1 MSFFAGGM
9 PIGID
14 GEEKVKIPVAVEVD
28 DSTQSCDEKGRK
40 GGGMDYLAE
49 PLLSRTNNDASRAQ
63 SNDDNYSNADHHENS
78 TTPTQRDDEENNN
91 YLPLIDDHD
100 GDGDGDVD
108 GNFTDYDDNQ
118 NERYSLDS
126 QRFSILAIFC
136 LNNLIGSAVWIT
148 FAPIEDAV
156 KAKFREYD
164 GESSS
169 SGISNQ
175 QINWLSMISMAVY
188 GPGTAFCAWVVPKYG
203 FRETVIASS
212 IIMALGCFLRW
223 LSLSFV
229 SPDGGATS
237 SDYSSSTLR
246 YFILLTGQGLVALGQ
261 TIFMN
266 APARVAASWFQQTT
280 KSIAAINLCSSIGII
295 FGQLLSPLCV
305 MEETGEHLDQLLAAQ
320 GVAMGICAL
329 FTGYG
334 FRYEE
339 PACPPSAAE
348 SVRRRE
354 RQFDHSSSPGH
365 TVSSTSSVSKDV
377 RKLLTNPQYIIL
389 MAAFGINYGLNGAIV
404 TLMQPWVASSGFPGD
419 QTAGLC
425 GSLLIG
431 GGLIGTWIA
440 SILLDYT
447 RDFNQAI
454 RWSFAST
461 SVVAIGLVATLRPES
476 PTWILATAFTITG
489 MTQMP
494 LLTICFDAVA
504 AHTYPVSEEL
514 SSAGLQLAGQYLGIF
529 LVDGMSY
536 LIESASSG
544 EDDDDSNNE
553 KKYGFSA
560 KVNIFYLSL
569 LGLSA
574 AIACCYK
581 SDDLRANITND
592 RERLQNSGSQTTALL
607 GDINSHANTNDNH
620 E

>member
-1 MSFFAGGM
+1 
-9 PIGID
+9 
-14 GEEKVKIPVAVEVD
+14 
-28 DSTQSCDEKGRK
+28 
-40 GGGMDYLAE
+40 
-49 PLLSRTNNDASRAQ
+49 
-63 SNDDNYSNADHHENS
+63 
-78 TTPTQRDDEENNN
+78 
-91 YLPLIDDHD
+91 
-100 GDGDGDVD
+100 
-108 GNFTDYDDNQ
+108 
-118 NERYSLDS
+118 
-126 QRFSILAIFC
+126 
-136 LNNLIGSAVWIT
+136 
-148 FAPIEDAV
+148 
-156 KAKFREYD
+156 
-164 GESSS
+164 
-169 SGISNQ
+169 
-175 QINWLSMISMAVY
+175 
-188 GPGTAFCAWVVPKYG
+188 
-203 FRETVIASS
+203 
-212 IIMALGCFLRW
+212 
-223 LSLSFV
+223 
-229 SPDGGATS
+229 
-237 SDYSSSTLR
+237 
-246 YFILLTGQGLVALGQ
+246 
-261 TIFMN
+261 
-266 APARVAASWFQQTT
+266 
-280 KSIAAINLCSSIGII
+280 
-295 FGQLLSPLCV
+295 
-305 MEETGEHLDQLLAAQ
+305 LLAAQ

-329 FTGYG
+329 FTRYG